1 MKRLFAVIRSHGAAW
16 QASRSIEDQEDWEA
30 HDSFTNT
37 LEKEG
42 FVLLGGPLEGANEV
56 LLLIRASTADE
67 IVERLLADPWSS
79 GDILRISRI
88 TPWTLRLGSLSQGIA
103 AFQDSAVH
111 NDSSDER

>member
-1 MKRLFAVIRSHGAAW
+1 MKRLFVVIRSHGAGW
-16 QASRSIEDQEDWEA
+16 RASRSMEDQKDWQ
-30 HDSFTNT
+30 
-37 LEKEG
+37 KGG
-42 FVLLGGPLEGANEV
+42 FVLLGGPLEGTHEV
-56 LLLIRASTADE
+56 LLVIRASTADE